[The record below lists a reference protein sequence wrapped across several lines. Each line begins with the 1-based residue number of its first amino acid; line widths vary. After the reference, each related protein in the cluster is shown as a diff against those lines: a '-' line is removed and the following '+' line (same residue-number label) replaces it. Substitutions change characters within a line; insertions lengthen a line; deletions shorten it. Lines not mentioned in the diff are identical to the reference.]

1 MLGLETA
8 FDVRAAHGRAN
19 LILNQ
24 DGKNQVSAE
33 TLDLFQ
39 VGNQEIKFPWPGI
52 DPASQNTDAHW
63 HRAPDGMPAV
73 LNFDSF
79 PLWKSKRRGNAAVSS
94 RAGAEIKNAAPMIYI
109 NDFFCDDHQ
118 AFPGFFAGKNQNN
131 QNNSTRRRHLEI
143 SRNRLEEREKR
154 SRKQAVGD
162 PG

>member
-109 NDFFCDDHQ
+109 NDFFATTTRH
-118 AFPGFFAGKNQNN
+118 FLGFSPEKIRIIRTIQT
-131 QNNSTRRRHLEI
+131 QCSICEI